1 MSLRIETL
9 YDPFTEVTMIREE
22 EMKQGMVAYKDALRF
37 AAGASTREDLAGVE
51 ESYWIAFNK
60 LRESPLEEHRLICA
74 ECLEAV
80 ARILE
85 GEGRTDAAGDLREQA
100 MTFRNPR
107 TGVEQ

>member
-1 MSLRIETL
+1 MTRDE
-9 YDPFTEVTMIREE
+9 EIRYG
-22 EMKQGMVAYKDALRF
+22 MKAYKDALRF

-80 ARILE
+80 ARILD
-85 GEGRTDAAGDLREQA
+85 GEGRRDAGNDLREQA
-100 MTFRNPR
+100 ETFRKPR
-107 TGVEQ
+107 AEEKL

>member
-1 MSLRIETL
+1 MTRDE
-9 YDPFTEVTMIREE
+9 EIRY
-22 EMKQGMVAYKDALRF
+22 GMEAYGDALRF

-80 ARILE
+80 ARILD
-85 GEGRTDAAGDLREQA
+85 GEGRRDAGNDLREQA
-100 MTFRNPR
+100 ETFRKPHAKA
-107 TGVEQ
+107 QQ

>member
-1 MSLRIETL
+1 M
-9 YDPFTEVTMIREE
+9 EVTMTRDEE
-22 EMKQGMVAYKDALRF
+22 IQYGIQAYRDALRF

-80 ARILE
+80 ARILD
-85 GEGRTDAAGDLREQA
+85 GEGRRDAGNDLREQA
-100 MTFRNPR
+100 EAFRKPR
-107 TGVEQ
+107 AEEKR

>member
-1 MSLRIETL
+1 MTRDE
-9 YDPFTEVTMIREE
+9 EIRC
-22 EMKQGMVAYKDALRF
+22 GMEAYRDALWF

-80 ARILE
+80 ARILD
-85 GEGRTDAAGDLREQA
+85 GEGRRDAGNDLREQA
-100 MTFRNPR
+100 EVFRKPR
-107 TGVEQ
+107 VETQR